1 MKRSIALAI
10 AFAAVAL
17 GSGSSPA
24 GARPH
29 AAPAAIGAVPVVT
42 GLAWPAGF
50 TFAPDGRIF
59 YGERFTGKIRIYDP
73 STGSNT
79 LFFTITNISTQ
90 GEQGLLGIALHPQF
104 ETTRP
109 YVFAYATRSTPSG
122 LRNQIVRIKDVSGTG
137 TSPKVIF
144 SSDTVAGTYHDGGRI
159 MFGPDGNLFAVV
171 GEGHDSSNSQDL
183 TNNAGKILRMNG
195 NGQAPPDNPHPPSLI
210 WSYGHRNSF
219 GFTFDP
225 LTGNMWE
232 TENGPE
238 CNDEINLIA
247 RGANF
252 GWGPSETCS
261 QPPPPPKNTNQDGP
275 NPVLP
280 LAWFTPTIAPVG
292 TEFCEACGLGS
303 ASEGTMFFGMN
314 NSPHEIR
321 RVALTPDRKG
331 IQSITTVYTHTEGL
345 VSMEV
350 GVDHALYFSDSNAI
364 YKLVQT

>member
-1 MKRSIALAI
+1 MKRSIAIAI
-10 AFAAVAL
+10 AAAAL
-17 GSGSSPA
+17 GSGSAPA

-29 AAPAAIGAVPVVT
+29 GTLAAIGAVPVAT

-59 YGERFTGKIRIYDP
+59 YGERFTGEIRIYDP

-79 LFFTITNISTQ
+79 LFFTISNISTQ
-90 GEQGLLGIALHPQF
+90 GEQGLLGIALPPQF
-104 ETTRP
+104 ATTRP
-109 YVFAYATRSTPSG
+109 YVFAYATRTTPSG

-137 TSPKVIF
+137 TSPKIIF

-159 MFGPDGNLFAVV
+159 LFGPDGNLFVVV

-225 LTGNMWE
+225 MTGNLWE

-247 RGANF
+247 KGANF
-252 GWGPSETCS
+252 GWGPHETCS
-261 QPPPPPKNTNQDGP
+261 GSAPRNTNQDGP
-275 NPVLP
+275 SPVLP
-280 LAWFTPTIAPVG
+280 LRYFASTIAPTG
-292 TEFCEACGLGS
+292 AAFCSGCGLTD
-303 ASEGTMFFGMN
+303 SEGTLFFGDFN
-314 NSPHEIR
+314 NGSIR
-321 RVALTPDRKG
+321 RVVLTANRAG
-331 IQSITTVYTHTEGL
+331 IASMGIKFTNPSGIL
-345 VSMEV
+345 SMER
-350 GVDHALYFSDSNAI
+350 GPGGAIYFSDPGGI
-364 YKLVQT
+364 FKLVNG